1 MTYKALKENWEK
13 FLESDKGLKRV
24 YRNMRGCTGLSSFW
38 GRLNEYLLVKSKLSP
53 LSGSVALGI

>member
-13 FLESDKGLKRV
+13 FLESDKGLKMV

-38 GRLNEYLLVKSKLSP
+38 GRSNEYH
-53 LSGSVALGI
+53 